1 MFNIRIKQVKY
12 IIAILLVLLT
22 AQTLCAQPKLFK
34 DGKPN
39 KELKS
44 GELKKYFKKKYKGVN
59 RVSFSFHQYDE
70 NILNLRIEG
79 SFMPED
85 SEAPIQETKKKTI
98 NGKYDVKHARSVARK
113 FLKRELNLMGAESLD
128 EMVETYS
135 SSDPGSSAVLY
146 KVFLNGAAVEKSRI
160 VVSSKAIGEIYRVT
174 ANLVPITQAMRA
186 ASANTSEM
194 LSEEEIRALIK
205 SDQHGSSLHFLRLE
219 KVIQTE
225 APYVVWIG
233 NVGDWLYEVDAFT
246 GGILRKKDNI
256 INM

>member
-1 MFNIRIKQVKY
+1 MQMKY

-44 GELKKYFKKKYKGVN
+44 GEIKKYFKNKYKGVKQVGFRSHPHYKN
-59 RVSFSFHQYDE
+59 K
-70 NILNLRIEG
+70 LKLRIDG
-79 SFMPED
+79 PLIPEEED
-85 SEAPIQETKKKTI
+85 IATQSTMERTS
-98 NGKYDVKHARSVARK
+98 NGNFDVKHTRTVARK
-113 FLKRELNLMGAESLD
+113 FLKRELKLFGAESLD
-128 EMVETYS
+128 EIVETFS
-135 SSDPGSSAVLY
+135 NSGPVFSRVKY
-146 KVFLNGAAVEKSRI
+146 KIFLNNVAVEDTLI
-160 VVSSKAIGEIYRVT
+160 VVSSKAIGEISWVK
-174 ANLVPITQAMRA
+174 ASLVAITPEMRA
-186 ASANTSEM
+186 ASANTAEM

-205 SDQHGSSLHFLRLE
+205 SDQHGRSLHFLRLE

-225 APYVVWIG
+225 APYVIWIG

-246 GGILRKKDNI
+246 GEILRKKDNI